1 MCLRSIIIKSLFL
14 LSLSLAQGPFNGYG
28 IGTLQNW
35 TSPSEAGASSIG
47 LVPSYRNGI
56 ALSNPTTWHNLRF
69 TFLSISYNGF
79 ESSLKNSE
87 NDNSLENLI
96 SENSALQRQIDLLKI
111 ELENSNKNG
120 RQPVEPLETVELED
134 LRAEL
139 AKMKEEREEEK
150 KELQSLYDQ
159 LSSALAGSGET
170 V

>member
-1 MCLRSIIIKSLFL
+1 ME
-14 LSLSLAQGPFNGYG
+14 PFEKLKNR
-28 IGTLQNW
+28 LND
-35 TSPSEAGASSIG
+35 
-47 LVPSYRNGI
+47 
-56 ALSNPTTWHNLRF
+56 ALEQ
-69 TFLSISYNGF
+69 I

-111 ELENSNKNG
+111 ELENLNKNE
-120 RQPVEPLETVELED
+120 RQPLGTVELED

>member
-1 MCLRSIIIKSLFL
+1 MEPFEKLKDRLNDALGQIEFSL
-14 LSLSLAQGPFNGYG
+14 Q
-28 IGTLQNW
+28 
-35 TSPSEAGASSIG
+35 
-47 LVPSYRNGI
+47 
-56 ALSNPTTWHNLRF
+56 
-69 TFLSISYNGF
+69 
-79 ESSLKNSE
+79 NSE

-111 ELENSNKNG
+111 ELENLNKNG

>member
-1 MCLRSIIIKSLFL
+1 METFEKLKDRL
-14 LSLSLAQGPFNGYG
+14 ND
-28 IGTLQNW
+28 
-35 TSPSEAGASSIG
+35 
-47 LVPSYRNGI
+47 
-56 ALSNPTTWHNLRF
+56 ALGQ
-69 TFLSISYNGF
+69 I
-79 ESSLKNSE
+79 ESSLQNSE

-111 ELENSNKNG
+111 ELENLNKNG
-120 RQPVEPLETVELED
+120 RQPLETVELED

-139 AKMKEEREEEK
+139 SKMKEEREEEK

>member
-1 MCLRSIIIKSLFL
+1 ME
-14 LSLSLAQGPFNGYG
+14 PFEKLKNR
-28 IGTLQNW
+28 LND
-35 TSPSEAGASSIG
+35 
-47 LVPSYRNGI
+47 
-56 ALSNPTTWHNLRF
+56 ALEQ
-69 TFLSISYNGF
+69 I

-111 ELENSNKNG
+111 ELENSNKNEK
-120 RQPVEPLETVELED
+120 QPVEPVELED

-139 AKMKEEREEEK
+139 SKMKEEREDEK

>member
-1 MCLRSIIIKSLFL
+1 ME
-14 LSLSLAQGPFNGYG
+14 PFEKLKNR
-28 IGTLQNW
+28 LND
-35 TSPSEAGASSIG
+35 
-47 LVPSYRNGI
+47 
-56 ALSNPTTWHNLRF
+56 ALEQ
-69 TFLSISYNGF
+69 I

-96 SENSALQRQIDLLKI
+96 SENSSLQRQIDLLKI
-111 ELENSNKNG
+111 ELENLNKNG
-120 RQPVEPLETVELED
+120 RQPLETVELED

>member
-1 MCLRSIIIKSLFL
+1 ME
-14 LSLSLAQGPFNGYG
+14 PFEKLKDRLND
-28 IGTLQNW
+28 
-35 TSPSEAGASSIG
+35 
-47 LVPSYRNGI
+47 
-56 ALSNPTTWHNLRF
+56 ALGK
-69 TFLSISYNGF
+69 I
-79 ESSLKNSE
+79 ESSLQNSE

-111 ELENSNKNG
+111 ELENSNKNEK
-120 RQPVEPLETVELED
+120 QPVELED

-139 AKMKEEREEEK
+139 SKMKEEREEEK

>member
-1 MCLRSIIIKSLFL
+1 ME
-14 LSLSLAQGPFNGYG
+14 PFKKLKDRLND
-28 IGTLQNW
+28 
-35 TSPSEAGASSIG
+35 
-47 LVPSYRNGI
+47 
-56 ALSNPTTWHNLRF
+56 ALGQ
-69 TFLSISYNGF
+69 I
-79 ESSLKNSE
+79 ESSLQNSE

-111 ELENSNKNG
+111 ELENLNKNG

>member
-1 MCLRSIIIKSLFL
+1 ME
-14 LSLSLAQGPFNGYG
+14 PFEKLKDRLND
-28 IGTLQNW
+28 
-35 TSPSEAGASSIG
+35 
-47 LVPSYRNGI
+47 
-56 ALSNPTTWHNLRF
+56 ALGQ
-69 TFLSISYNGF
+69 I
-79 ESSLKNSE
+79 ESSLQNSQ

-111 ELENSNKNG
+111 ELENLNKNG

>member
-1 MCLRSIIIKSLFL
+1 ME
-14 LSLSLAQGPFNGYG
+14 PFEKLKNR
-28 IGTLQNW
+28 LND
-35 TSPSEAGASSIG
+35 
-47 LVPSYRNGI
+47 
-56 ALSNPTTWHNLRF
+56 ALEQ
-69 TFLSISYNGF
+69 I

-111 ELENSNKNG
+111 ELENLNKNG
-120 RQPVEPLETVELED
+120 RQPLETVELED

>member
-1 MCLRSIIIKSLFL
+1 MCIRD
-14 LSLSLAQGPFNGYG
+14 
-28 IGTLQNW
+28 
-35 TSPSEAGASSIG
+35 
-47 LVPSYRNGI
+47 RND
-56 ALSNPTTWHNLRF
+56 ALGQ
-69 TFLSISYNGF
+69 I
-79 ESSLKNSE
+79 ESSLQNSE

-111 ELENSNKNG
+111 ELENLNKNG

-139 AKMKEEREEEK
+139 VKMKEEREEEK

>member
-1 MCLRSIIIKSLFL
+1 ME
-14 LSLSLAQGPFNGYG
+14 PFEKLKDRLND
-28 IGTLQNW
+28 
-35 TSPSEAGASSIG
+35 
-47 LVPSYRNGI
+47 
-56 ALSNPTTWHNLRF
+56 ALGQ
-69 TFLSISYNGF
+69 I
-79 ESSLKNSE
+79 ESSLQNSE

-111 ELENSNKNG
+111 ELENLNKNG

-159 LSSALAGSGET
+159 LSSALARSGET

>member
-1 MCLRSIIIKSLFL
+1 ME
-14 LSLSLAQGPFNGYG
+14 PFEKLKDRLND
-28 IGTLQNW
+28 
-35 TSPSEAGASSIG
+35 
-47 LVPSYRNGI
+47 
-56 ALSNPTTWHNLRF
+56 ALGQ
-69 TFLSISYNGF
+69 I
-79 ESSLKNSE
+79 ESSLQNSE
-87 NDNSLENLI
+87 NDNSLKNLI

-111 ELENSNKNG
+111 ELENLNKNG

-139 AKMKEEREEEK
+139 VKMNEEREEEK

>member
-1 MCLRSIIIKSLFL
+1 ME
-14 LSLSLAQGPFNGYG
+14 PFEKLKNR
-28 IGTLQNW
+28 LND
-35 TSPSEAGASSIG
+35 
-47 LVPSYRNGI
+47 
-56 ALSNPTTWHNLRF
+56 ALEQ
-69 TFLSISYNGF
+69 I

-96 SENSALQRQIDLLKI
+96 SENSGLQRQIDLLKI
-111 ELENSNKNG
+111 ELENLNKNG
-120 RQPVEPLETVELED
+120 RQPLETVELED